1 MSSRAS
7 NSRSGGPSRGARG
20 GRGGRG
26 RGGRG
31 RGTGNKPIV
40 DTLPGPLHSNEYLMS
55 TFDLPEHLRLKPSQI
70 DNPKSLLFN
79 YMGSNKPVFA
89 FTEGVLGSRRIV
101 RASTTIRAG
110 DVDVIAVGDS
120 NVRKEAEKLAALSAC
135 LQLAQLGKFTEKP
148 REEEVAHATLS
159 DGKEVSLETAKLFLK
174 YYCRRFKYASPV
186 ITTEEGRE
194 RNRQVWKATIVVNGN
209 KIGMGVGSTK
219 KKAEQ
224 RSYLDM
230 VEYLEGTDRSLWLHF
245 EQDSRSKEHN
255 MGPEVLFTISE
266 QLKDQLRQCNDLITK
281 TTLYANS
288 TRIKST
294 TAFPTSSTASTSNVA
309 ASSSSN
315 LHSSYDQRF
324 FDSKQSSK
332 PVEDPQL
339 KAIRQIQASLPV
351 NARAQDIIDQLERD
365 DISILMAA
373 TGSGKTSQLPQ
384 IILDDWIKKGKGTE
398 CHIICTQ
405 PRRIAAISVA
415 HRIAKERGEVIGD
428 TVGYQV
434 RFESKLPRR
443 PGNIVFCTTGVFL
456 KRMQSALQVTT
467 NAGGKMDHITHIMVD
482 EVHERDIDTDLIL
495 VVLKR
500 LLADRKARRIPLKIV
515 LASATID
522 PTLFQNY
529 FAKEDGS
536 LARVID
542 IPGRSFPVVK
552 HFLGDF
558 LPTLRTQ
565 AGSTSAWVFS
575 DKIVMRYIL
584 REEDPSQGR
593 TSIGPSRPSTPT
605 SFTSEATQPETE
617 LDIPSPLVALTIAWV
632 LSKSHDG
639 HVLVFLPGWD
649 EIMAVQRVLLDTKL
663 PLLNI
668 DFNNA
673 SRYAIH
679 LLHST
684 IPIEEQQAVF
694 EPAMEGIRRI
704 ILATNIAETS
714 ITIPDV
720 VYVVDTAK
728 IKEKRYDPQR
738 HISSLVSAWVGKS
751 NINQRAGRAGPLKKE
766 ALAAKERF
774 TPTDFKSDTLA
785 SLNGYNEWER
795 MVQERRPYSAI
806 QQFLMENFLSRLT
819 LQAIQKIKGH
829 LLLSLRHAGV
839 LDVSGGG
846 SNFGAHGRG
855 QSSLPE
861 LNVHG
866 DSLPLLAGL
875 IVTACQPNFAVRTS
889 PHTYQTGQD
898 KATYMHSRSVNHRK
912 RESKQEDGPS
922 AREKQLYTFQE
933 KSQNATISNAKP
945 QTMLRNVTRIDLL
958 TYMLFGAYH
967 LTPTE
972 THLECDEW
980 LPVVGDIDGLLEIQR
995 LKMLMES
1002 CLLRVFDGICFAKAS
1017 HKRQNPHRPGVY
1029 IAPGARSNLVD
1040 DWEEMGYDLDD
1051 RYDAATPLAEQ
1062 EIKELDDMATS
1073 IVHLLNAYREE
1084 RSEVHSAASSRPAT
1098 PSIQGGTPNYSPL
1111 LGGSLRLPPLRGN
1124 TRPGSGY
1131 STPYYLSRPATPSG
1145 LARFSGLPDT

>member
-1 MSSRAS
+1 
-7 NSRSGGPSRGARG
+7 
-20 GRGGRG
+20 
-26 RGGRG
+26 
-31 RGTGNKPIV
+31 
-40 DTLPGPLHSNEYLMS
+40 
-55 TFDLPEHLRLKPSQI
+55 
-70 DNPKSLLFN
+70 
-79 YMGSNKPVFA
+79 
-89 FTEGVLGSRRIV
+89 
-101 RASTTIRAG
+101 
-110 DVDVIAVGDS
+110 
-120 NVRKEAEKLAALSAC
+120 
-135 LQLAQLGKFTEKP
+135 
-148 REEEVAHATLS
+148 
-159 DGKEVSLETAKLFLK
+159 
-174 YYCRRFKYASPV
+174 
-186 ITTEEGRE
+186 
-194 RNRQVWKATIVVNGN
+194 
-209 KIGMGVGSTK
+209 
-219 KKAEQ
+219 
-224 RSYLDM
+224 M

-245 EQDSRSKEHN
+245 QQDFRSKEHN

-332 PVEDPQL
+332 RVEDPQL
-339 KAIRQIQASLPV
+339 KAIRQLQASLPV
-351 NARAQDIIDQLERD
+351 NFRAQDIIDQLERD

-373 TGSGKTSQLPQ
+373 TGSGKTTQLPQ

-575 DKIVMRYIL
+575 DKIVMQYIL
-584 REEDPSQGR
+584 REEDPSQSR

-751 NINQRAGRAGPLKKE
+751 NINQRAGRAGRHRPGEYYGILSKAREESLETHQMVEMKRSDLSNVVMHVKALDFPGMEVEEVLAGLIEPPDPDRVKAAMKNLLMVGALDEHKNLTSLGRLLQQLPVDVQVGRLVLYGSFFRCLDQALTLAALLTNRDPFVAPIALKKE

-933 KSQNATISNAKP
+933 KSQNATVSNAKP

-1017 HKRQNPHRPGVY
+1017 HKRQNPHLPGVY

-1051 RYDAATPLAEQ
+1051 RYDAATALAEQ